1 MPIIGYSIKAAIGSG
16 VFDEVM
22 VSTDDEEIAQ
32 IALQY
37 GAKVPFMRS
46 NKTSNDFATT
56 ADVINE
62 VLDSYENLGYKFDT
76 VCCIYATAP
85 FITSEKIKDAIATI
99 EEGKSDSAFSCVAFS
114 YPVLRGLIINED
126 GYIKMRW
133 PEYVS
138 SRSQDLTQFYHD
150 AGQFYIS
157 KIDSFRKSNGF
168 WGDKTT
174 PIILSELEVQDLDT
188 PTDWALAEMK
198 YKLLKGE

>member
-22 VSTDDEEIAQ
+22 VSTDDYEIAQ
-32 IALQY
+32 VALQF

-46 NKTSNDFATT
+46 SKTSNDFATT

-62 VLDSYENLGYKFDT
+62 VLDSYENLGYKFDI

-85 FITSEKIKDAIATI
+85 FITSERIKAAIASV
-99 EEGKSDSAFSCVAFS
+99 EESKADSAFSCVAFS
-114 YPVLRGLIINED
+114 YPVLRGLVITED

-133 PEYVS
+133 PEYMS

-157 KIDSFRKSNGF
+157 KIDAFRKTNGF
-168 WGDKTT
+168 WGDKTI
-174 PIILSELEVQDLDT
+174 PVILSELEVQDLDT

-198 YKLLKGE
+198 YRLLKGE

>member
-1 MPIIGYSIKAAIGSG
+1 MPIIGYSIKAAIESG
-16 VFDEVM
+16 VFNEVM
-22 VSTDDEEIAQ
+22 VSTDDEEIAR
-32 IALQY
+32 IALQF

-46 NKTSNDFATT
+46 IKTSNDFATT

-62 VLDSYENLGYKFDT
+62 VLDNYENLGYKFDT

-85 FITSEKIKDAIATI
+85 FITSARIKAAIAVI
-99 EEGKSDSAFSCVAFS
+99 EENKADSAFSCVAFS
-114 YPVLRGLIINED
+114 YPVLRGLVITED

-133 PEYVS
+133 PEYMS

-157 KIDSFRKSNGF
+157 KIDSFRKTNGF
-168 WGDKTT
+168 WGDKTI
-174 PIILSELEVQDLDT
+174 PVILSELEVQDLDT
-188 PTDWALAEMK
+188 PTDWAIAEMK